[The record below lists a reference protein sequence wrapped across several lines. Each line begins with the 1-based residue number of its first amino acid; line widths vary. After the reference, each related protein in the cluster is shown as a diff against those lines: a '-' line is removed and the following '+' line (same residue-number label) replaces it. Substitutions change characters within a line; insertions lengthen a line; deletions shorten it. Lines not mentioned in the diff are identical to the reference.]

1 MDESSTTTT
10 SKGRFGTLPVF
21 FTAISTILGAILFLR
36 FGYAVGNLGFYQTI
50 LIVLIGHMVTI
61 PTAMAIAEIA
71 TNQKVEGGGEY
82 FIISRSFGLNIGSA
96 IGIALFFSQAISV
109 AFYLIAFGEAF
120 QPVYYWLQSL
130 YDLPMSLAIFKKQV
144 SLLGMVLLSALILTK
159 GASVGLQALYVVVA
173 VLFMSLVAFFLGNT
187 GYAATFEGDN
197 ILNNPIL
204 NGDPFFMVFAIC
216 FPAFTG
222 MTAGVGL
229 SGDLR
234 DPKRSIPL
242 GTLAGT
248 LCGMV
253 MYVLIAYKLATSAS
267 AEALATDQFAMGN
280 IAEPWGVLI
289 PIGLACATV
298 SSALG
303 SVLVAPRTLQAI
315 ASDRIFP
322 SPKVNDILTKG
333 KGKNNEPFNSS
344 LVVIFISFII
354 IAAGNVDFVAEIIT
368 MFFMVT
374 YGSLCLISFLQHFN
388 ADPSYRPAFKSRWYI
403 SLFGALMCIWLM
415 FKINFNYAL
424 AAVVVMI
431 LLYLGISYYRKGN
444 GGIASIFQGAMFQM
458 NRSLR
463 VYLQKAD
470 KQEEEG
476 AWRPSVICVSRN
488 SFDRFTAFDLLRW
501 ISFKYGF
508 GTYIHQIEG
517 YYSKNTHQEAK
528 KLLDRLLEVTE
539 KDSNV
544 YIDTLISPSYTS
556 AIAQSIQLPGVSGK
570 DNNMILFEF
579 LKREPKNLTDIL
591 DNYQLVKAGEF
602 DVLILGSSQRAFA
615 KRKSIHIWIKPNDY
629 ENANLMILLGYI
641 ISGHKEWNGAIIK
654 IFSVFPTDQME
665 EQREKLQHL
674 IQEGRLPISMNNIE
688 VLQQP
693 TDISVK
699 ELINVKSKDA
709 SLTILGFRSESV
721 KNQGAEYFE
730 GFGELGSILFV
741 NSSGEKVIR

>member
-1 MDESSTTTT
+1 MDETSSITNP
-10 SKGRFGTLPVF
+10 KGRFGTVPVF
-21 FTAISTILGAILFLR
+21 LTAISTILGAILFLR
-36 FGYAVGNLGFYQTI
+36 FGYAIGNLGFYQTL
-50 LIVLIGHMVTI
+50 LIVLIGHLVTI

-109 AFYLIAFGEAF
+109 AFYIIAFGEAF
-120 QPVYYWLQSL
+120 EPIYGWLNGMYDMPVSVE
-130 YDLPMSLAIFKKQV
+130 MFKKQV
-144 SLLGMVLLSALILTK
+144 AMTAMILLSALILTK

-173 VLFMSLVAFFLGNT
+173 VLFVSLVMFFLGNT
-187 GYAATFEGDN
+187 GFSEQFEGN
-197 ILNNPIL
+197 ILNNTVEG
-204 NGDPFFMVFAIC
+204 GDPFFMVFAIC

-234 DPKRSIPL
+234 NPKRSIPL

-253 MYVLIAYKLATSAS
+253 MYVFIAYKLAVSAS
-267 AEALATDQFAMGN
+267 AEALATDQFVMSK
-280 IAEPWGVLI
+280 IALWGPII

-315 ASDRIFP
+315 ANDGIFP
-322 SPKVNDILTKG
+322 SQKVNEVLSSG
-333 KGKNNEPFNSS
+333 KGADNEPFNAS
-344 LVVIFISFII
+344 LVVIVIAFII
-354 IAAGNVDFVAEIIT
+354 IAAGNVNFVAEIIT

-388 ADPSYRPAFKSRWYI
+388 SDPSYRPAFKSRWYI

-415 FKINFNYAL
+415 FKINFNYAI
-424 AAVVVMI
+424 AANLVMI
-431 LLYLGISYYRKGN
+431 LLYLAISYYRKGN
-444 GGIASIFQGAMFQM
+444 GGIANIFQGVIFQM

-463 VYLQKAD
+463 VYLQKAE
-470 KQEEEG
+470 KQEEEVT
-476 AWRPSVICVSRN
+476 WRPSVICVSRN

-501 ISFKYGF
+501 MSFKYGF
-508 GTYIHQIEG
+508 GTYIHQIDG
-517 YYSKNTHQEAK
+517 YYSKSTYQESK
-528 KLLDRLLEVTE
+528 ELSERLLNLTE

-544 YIDTLISPSYTS
+544 YIDTIISPSYTS
-556 AIAQSIQLPGVSGK
+556 AIAQSIQLPGISGK

-579 LKREPKNLTDIL
+579 LKRDPKNLVDIL

-641 ISGHKEWNGAIIK
+641 ISGHKEWSKAIIK
-654 IFSVFPTDQME
+654 IFSVFPTNQME
-665 EQREKLQHL
+665 EQRAKLYNL
-674 IQEGRLPISMNNIE
+674 IKEGRLPISINNVE
-688 VLQQP
+688 VLEQP
-693 TDISVK
+693 TDTSIK
-699 ELINVKSKDA
+699 ELINVKSRDA
-709 SLTILGFRSESV
+709 SLTILGFRSEPV

-741 NSSGEKVIR
+741 NSRGEKVIR